1 MDEKESGIVILTG
14 ETPIGKSLFYTGLMD
29 KIGNDIFDPR
39 GYPIKLSGKSVISGE
54 SPKEK
59 VAVLKQ
65 GMYDCHRTIIGEITK
80 TVKSLF
86 KDKGYEG
93 CRTPEPFRNDKGIYR
108 QHKRQR
114 KHK

>member
-1 MDEKESGIVILTG
+1 MDEKESCIVILAG
-14 ETPIGKSLFYTGLMD
+14 ETPIGKSIIHQQNRELLADYLFNYQPAPVTLKDGVSITGV
-29 KIGNDIFDPR
+29 F
-39 GYPIKLSGKSVISGE
+39 
-54 SPKEK
+54 PKER
-59 VAVLKQ
+59 VVVLKQ
-65 GMYDCHRTIIGEITK
+65 GIYDCHRAIIGEITK

-86 KDKGYEG
+86 KDKAYEG